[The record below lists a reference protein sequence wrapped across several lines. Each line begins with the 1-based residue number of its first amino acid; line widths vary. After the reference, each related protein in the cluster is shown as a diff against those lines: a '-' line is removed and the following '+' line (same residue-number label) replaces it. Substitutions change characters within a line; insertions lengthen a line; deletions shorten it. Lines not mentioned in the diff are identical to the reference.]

1 MPSRLKNIYFFS
13 SPSHLLSSQKDCLI
27 CVVLAYLT
35 SSFPLLMMQ
44 VASKEG
50 PRWFTSGLIAAHE
63 SSVDVR
69 VFYYILTVTSA
80 PPCAGTPFI
89 RACRTIVVCK
99 AMFKKAANVA
109 FKGETR
115 PDTTM
120 STHVMAMFGF
130 NCLRAFSDTDIG
142 RSSQILRAC
151 LDIVILCV
159 ARCNEMQQHVLRSW
173 KSVQYKMLWDAIRH
187 CQTGHVS
194 ILHGSLIWQDEAC
207 VFLLFIGQD
216 SWQREQA
223 PAAGLSKEIKY
234 WKGLQARSCK
244 VSHHAVLQFQ
254 GSKTAPSFNLTEIIA
269 RTCERTSRFLP
280 FWLKHLEAILP
291 GGSGAHS
298 GRWRWW
304 HSSGS
309 VLGTIRSPSLG
320 YILSEHERI
329 QMYNMYTCAYGIPCC
344 SISPIHCHA
353 FLRFGGCQQFSR
365 FYSQTKP
372 TFWFARHAPQI
383 HLLTALTSSNNM
395 N

>member
-1 MPSRLKNIYFFS
+1 
-13 SPSHLLSSQKDCLI
+13 
-27 CVVLAYLT
+27 
-35 SSFPLLMMQ
+35 
-44 VASKEG
+44 
-50 PRWFTSGLIAAHE
+50 
-63 SSVDVR
+63 
-69 VFYYILTVTSA
+69 
-80 PPCAGTPFI
+80 
-89 RACRTIVVCK
+89 
-99 AMFKKAANVA
+99 
-109 FKGETR
+109 
-115 PDTTM
+115 
-120 STHVMAMFGF
+120 
-130 NCLRAFSDTDIG
+130 
-142 RSSQILRAC
+142 
-151 LDIVILCV
+151 
-159 ARCNEMQQHVLRSW
+159 MQQHVLRSW

-383 HLLTALTSSNNM
+383 HLLTALTSSINM